1 MRRGIWITV
10 LAVLAFAAIVIARL
24 PASWVVPDSSG
35 AFSCGAVDGS
45 IWSGTCTGLTVQGAS
60 YGDVTW
66 NVHAMRLLTGKLS
79 ANVVLT
85 RSTGSLHGD
94 FDVGSDKAVTA
105 RNVQTAFPLQD
116 DLVKSLLPQNLR
128 TLQGNAS
135 ADIASARIVNNIVKQ
150 IQGRIELHDLEDHD
164 KGEVTPLGSYVLTF
178 PSGGNGGDP
187 VGQLHD
193 LGGPL
198 GIDGTVRLKQDQ
210 PGVELHGFI
219 TLRPGA
225 PPALV
230 DQLQVLAPDA
240 QGRREFGT
248 EMTF

>member
-1 MRRGIWITV
+1 VRRGIWITV
-10 LAVLAFAAIVIARL
+10 LAVLAFAVIVIARL
-24 PASWVVPDSSG
+24 PATWVIPDSSG
-35 AFSCGAVDGS
+35 AFSCAAIDGS
-45 IWSGTCTGLTVQGAS
+45 IWSGTCTGLTAQGSS

-66 NVHAMRLLTGKLS
+66 SVHALRLLTGKLS
-79 ANVVLT
+79 ANVALT
-85 RSTGSLHGD
+85 RATGSLQGD
-94 FDVGSDKAVTA
+94 FDVGFDKAVTA
-105 RNVQTAFPLQD
+105 RNVQAAFPLQD
-116 DLVKSLLPQNLR
+116 ELMKALLPQNLR

-135 ADIASARIVNNIVKQ
+135 ANIASARIANNIVKE
-150 IQGRIELHDLEDHD
+150 IQGRLEVHDLEDHD
-164 KGEVTPLGSYVLTF
+164 RGEVTPLGSYQLTF
-178 PSGGNGGDP
+178 PGGSGDP

-198 GIDGTVRLKQDQ
+198 GIDGTVRIKQDQ
-210 PGVELHGFI
+210 PGVELHAYI

-225 PPALV
+225 PHALV